1 MFGMRRR
8 EFIWLLGGAA
18 AVLPLAARAQQP
30 AMPVMG
36 FLASASADGY
46 AWVLPPLR
54 EGLSAAGY
62 VEGRNLTVEYRWA
75 DDQYDRLPALAA
87 ELARRPVAVIFATGG
102 VVSAVAAKSATTTVP
117 IVFVHGSDPIRYGLV
132 ASFNLPGGN
141 LTGLTFHNSALG
153 PKRVGLLRD
162 IVPKAKVIALLVN
175 PNNPNAVPDSKDMQE
190 AGRSIDVTIEV
201 IHAGN
206 ERELDDAFP
215 KIVQLGA
222 HALIVHIDPLFVGK
236 DKQIVALAA
245 KYAVPTMYPTPKY
258 SLLGGLI
265 SYGTN
270 PAEGYRL
277 AAGYV
282 GRILKGEKPADLPI
296 LQPTKF
302 DLVLNLKTAKS
313 LGLKIPESFV
323 LLADELI
330 E

>member
-1 MFGMRRR
+1 MRRR
-8 EFIWLLGGAA
+8 DFVTLLGGATVA
-18 AVLPLAARAQQP
+18 WPFGARAQQS

-117 IVFVHGSDPIRYGLV
+117 IVFVHGSDPIQYGLV
-132 ASFNLPGGN
+132 ASFNRPGGN
-141 LTGLTFHNSALG
+141 VTGLTFHNSALG

-162 IVPKAKVIALLVN
+162 VVPKAKVIALLVN
-175 PNNPNAVPDSKDMQE
+175 ANNPNAVPDSKDMQD

-201 IHAGN
+201 VHAGN
-206 ERELDDAFP
+206 ERELDGAFA
-215 KIVQLGA
+215 KIVQLGG
-222 HALIVHIDPLFVGK
+222 HALIVHIDPLFMGK

-245 KYAVPTMYPTPKY
+245 KYAVPTMYPTPNY

-270 PAEGYRL
+270 PADGYRL
-277 AAGYV
+277 AASYV

-313 LGLKIPESFV
+313 LGLKIPDSFV